1 MIYSKTIFFEYN
13 LDDYIIT
20 DTLAGKVNS
29 FRDLFEILKL
39 PYNNAD
45 YRPIVFLSFG
55 IESLFFGE
63 LNPAISHAINCVLYF
78 LVCISGL
85 QLFKLLFA
93 DSKNN
98 FLVFLGV
105 LLFCVHP
112 INTEVVSSIKCRDNL
127 LSMLFGI
134 LSSVYY
140 LKFLIKLQ

>member
-1 MIYSKTIFFEYN
+1 M
-13 LDDYIIT
+13 
-20 DTLAGKVNS
+20 
-29 FRDLFEILKL
+29 
-39 PYNNAD
+39 
-45 YRPIVFLSFG
+45 
-55 IESLFFGE
+55 
-63 LNPAISHAINCVLYF
+63 NPAISHAINCVLYF

-140 LKFLIKLQ
+140 LKFLKNNKPFYTLFIAFIFSLFAVFSKLDGFGFTIFNLFLVFSTIPTEN

>member
-1 MIYSKTIFFEYN
+1 MTTKNKLRLSKNKQNYLNKQQNININTLNNMKEKKKVLCTNLKINAIYQFLFLALVITFIYSKTIFFEYN

-78 LVCISGL
+78 FGL
-85 QLFKLLFA
+85 HFRFTT
-93 DSKNN
+93 
-98 FLVFLGV
+98 
-105 LLFCVHP
+105 
-112 INTEVVSSIKCRDNL
+112 I
-127 LSMLFGI
+127 
-134 LSSVYY
+134 
-140 LKFLIKLQ
+140 